1 MISYVNTVFVSNTN
15 NPDVIE
21 ASALKGAKD
30 TIAENAGKFVF
41 EKKDGLFR
49 IGLVKDGVIRVHG
62 AKTETYTNIVKWSN
76 WIDKNYIKSA
86 KFMLADAYGKNTKLA
101 EEDTVTIDFNGAFT
115 DDKNEFAQGNRRIIV
130 RLTFKDMPTRFRK
143 WTESYE
149 YLTKKGDTAD
159 DVAKAFATMIND
171 QYKRARVDAKAGTNA
186 SAEAEDAKGKLILT
200 AMPYDDDNSVD
211 TINVA
216 NKVRFN
222 ANVYYTNPQ
231 AAGFA
236 SKNKYFPTGL
246 TINKKEGYNDPMS
259 AKNVRDREAQAMG
272 YEGILNRGCCTWPI
286 IKPAMTTD
294 LSKKYD
300 GITIEFENKYRAA
313 DDIQRHTKQSIEI
326 YIAAAE
332 TPAET
337 DITTLKTKLE
347 TAEDKGGA
355 GIKLEE
361 IAYKAA

>member
-1 MISYVNTVFVSNTN
+1 MITYVNTVFVSNTN
-15 NPDVIE
+15 NPAVIE

-30 TIAENAGKFVF
+30 TIAKNTGKFVF
-41 EKKDGLFR
+41 EKNDDGLFR
-49 IGLVKDGVIRVHG
+49 IGLVKDGVLRVHG
-62 AKTETYTNIVKWSN
+62 AKTETYANIVKWSN

-86 KFMLADAYGKNTKLA
+86 TFMLADAYKKNTKLA
-101 EEDTVTIDFNGAFT
+101 KEDTITINFT
-115 DDKNEFAQGNRRIIV
+115 GCDEGDPNEFARGNRRIVV

-149 YLTKKGDTAD
+149 YVTKPGDTSAEI
-159 DVAKAFATMIND
+159 AKAFAAMIND
-171 QYKRARVDAKAGTNA
+171 QYKRARVEAGVDTVTVDEKAVA
-186 SAEAEDAKGKLILT
+186 GKLVLT

-300 GITIEFENKYRAA
+300 GITIEFETKYRAA
-313 DDIQRHTKQSIEI
+313 DDIQRHTKQAIEI
-326 YIAAAE
+326 YVPAAE
-332 TPAET
+332 TPADT
-337 DITTLKTKLE
+337 DIKALKTKLE
-347 TAEDKGGA
+347 ATDGGN
-355 GIKLEE
+355 ITLKE
-361 IAYKAA
+361 IAYKGE

>member
-1 MISYVNTVFVSNTN
+1 MITYVNTVFVSNTN
-15 NPDVIE
+15 NPAVIE
-21 ASALKGAKD
+21 ASALKGNETSLAG
-30 TIAENAGKFVF
+30 NAGKFVF
-41 EKKDGLFR
+41 EKNEKNSDEFR
-49 IGLVKDGVIRVHG
+49 IGFVKDGVLRVHG

-86 KFMLADAYGKNTKLA
+86 TFMLADAYKKNTKLA
-101 EEDTVTIDFNGAFT
+101 EEDTITIDFTGC
-115 DDKNEFAQGNRRIIV
+115 DDNDPNEFAHGNRRIVV

-149 YLTKKGDTAD
+149 YVTKPGDKAEQI
-159 DVAKAFATMIND
+159 ANAFAAIITD
-171 QYKRARVDAKAGTNA
+171 QYKRARVDAKAAAGVLT
-186 SAEAEDAKGKLILT
+186 LT

-236 SKNKYFPTGL
+236 SENKYFPTGL

-286 IKPAMTTD
+286 IKPAMATD

-300 GITIEFENKYRAA
+300 GITIEFETKYRAA
-313 DDIQRHTKQSIEI
+313 DDIQRHTKQTIEI
-326 YIAAAE
+326 YVPAAE

-337 DITTLKTKLE
+337 DITALKAEFTKV
-347 TAEDKGGA
+347 GVN
-355 GIKLEE
+355 LEE

>member
-1 MISYVNTVFVSNTN
+1 MISYVNTVFVSKTN
-15 NPDVIE
+15 NPSVIE
-21 ASALKGAKD
+21 ASALKGASD
-30 TIAENAGKFVF
+30 TTLAENAGKFVF
-41 EKKDGLFR
+41 DEKNGLFR
-49 IGLVKDGVIRVHG
+49 IGFVKDGVLRVHG
-62 AKTETYTNIVKWSN
+62 AKTKTYANIVKWSN
-76 WIDKNYIKSA
+76 WIDKNCIKSA
-86 KFMLADAYGKNTKLA
+86 KFMLADAYAKNTNLA
-101 EEDTVTIDFNGAFT
+101 KEDTITINFNGAFT
-115 DDKNEFAQGNRRIIV
+115 DDKNEFAQGNRRIVV

-149 YLTKKGDTAD
+149 YITKKGDTAD
-159 DVAKAFATMIND
+159 DVAEAFATIITD
-171 QYKRARVDAKAGTNA
+171 QYKRARVDAKAAAGVLT
-186 SAEAEDAKGKLILT
+186 LT

-236 SKNKYFPTGL
+236 SDNKYFPTGL

-300 GITIEFENKYRAA
+300 GITIEFETKYRAA
-313 DDIQRHTKQSIEI
+313 DDIQRHTKQTVEI
-326 YIAAAE
+326 YVPASE

-337 DITTLKTKLE
+337 DITALKAEFTKV
-347 TAEDKGGA
+347 GVN
-355 GIKLEE
+355 LEE

>member
-1 MISYVNTVFVSNTN
+1 MITYVNTVFVSNTT
-15 NPDVIE
+15 NPAIIE
-21 ASALKGAKD
+21 ASALKGAE
-30 TIAENAGKFVF
+30 TAVAENAGKFVF
-41 EKKDGLFR
+41 EKNEKNSDEFR
-49 IGLVKDGVIRVHG
+49 IGFVKDGVLRVHG

-86 KFMLADAYGKNTKLA
+86 TFMLADAYKKNTKLA
-101 EEDTVTIDFNGAFT
+101 KEDTVTIDFTGC
-115 DDKNEFAQGNRRIIV
+115 DDNDTNEFARGNRRIVV

-149 YLTKKGDTAD
+149 YVTKPGDKAEQIAD
-159 DVAKAFATMIND
+159 AFAAMITD
-171 QYKRARVDAKAGTNA
+171 QYKRARVDAKADTGVLT
-186 SAEAEDAKGKLILT
+186 LT
-200 AMPYDDDNSVD
+200 ALPYDDDNSVD

-300 GITIEFENKYRAA
+300 GITIEFETKYRAA

-326 YIAAAE
+326 YVPAAE

-337 DITTLKTKLE
+337 DITALKAKFTEFEVNLK
-347 TAEDKGGA
+347 
-355 GIKLEE
+355 E

>member
-1 MISYVNTVFVSNTN
+1 MISYVNTVFVSKTN
-15 NPDVIE
+15 NPSVIE
-21 ASALKGAKD
+21 ASALKGASD
-30 TIAENAGKFVF
+30 TTLAENAGKFVF
-41 EKKDGLFR
+41 DEKNGLFR
-49 IGLVKDGVIRVHG
+49 IGFVKDGVLRVHG
-62 AKTETYTNIVKWSN
+62 AKTETYANIVKWSN
-76 WIDKNYIKSA
+76 WIDKNCIKSA
-86 KFMLADAYGKNTKLA
+86 TFMLADAYAKNTNLA
-101 EEDTVTIDFNGAFT
+101 KEDTITINFNGAFT
-115 DDKNEFAQGNRRIIV
+115 DDKNEFAQGNRRIVV

-149 YLTKKGDTAD
+149 YITKKGDTAN
-159 DVAKAFATMIND
+159 DVAEAFATIITD
-171 QYKRARVDAKAGTNA
+171 QYKRARVDAKAAAGVLT
-186 SAEAEDAKGKLILT
+186 LT

-236 SKNKYFPTGL
+236 SDNKYFPTGL

-300 GITIEFENKYRAA
+300 GITIEFETKYRAA
-313 DDIQRHTKQSIEI
+313 DDIQRHTKQTVEI
-326 YIAAAE
+326 YVPAAE

-337 DITTLKTKLE
+337 DITDLKAKFTKF
-347 TAEDKGGA
+347 GVN
-355 GIKLEE
+355 LEE

>member
-15 NPDVIE
+15 NPAVIE
-21 ASALKGAKD
+21 GTKTLKGTETNVAG
-30 TIAENAGKFVF
+30 NVGKFVF
-41 EKKDGLFR
+41 DKKDDLFR
-49 IGLVKDGVIRVHG
+49 IGLVKDGVLRVHG
-62 AKTETYTNIVKWSN
+62 AKTETYANVIKWSN

-86 KFMLADAYGKNTKLA
+86 TFMLADAYKKNTNLA
-101 EEDTVTIDFNGAFT
+101 EEDTITIDFTGC
-115 DDKNEFAQGNRRIIV
+115 DDNDPNEFAHGNRRIVV

-149 YLTKKGDTAD
+149 YVTKPGDKAEQI
-159 DVAKAFATMIND
+159 ANAFAAIITD
-171 QYKRARVDAKAGTNA
+171 QYKRARVDAKAAAGVLT
-186 SAEAEDAKGKLILT
+186 LT

-236 SKNKYFPTGL
+236 SDNKYFPTGL

-286 IKPAMTTD
+286 IKPAMATD

-300 GITIEFENKYRAA
+300 GITIEFETKYRAA
-313 DDIQRHTKQSIEI
+313 DDIQRHTKQTIEI
-326 YIAAAE
+326 YVPASEI
-332 TPAET
+332 PAEG
-337 DITTLKTKLE
+337 DISNLKAEFTK
-347 TAEDKGGA
+347 A
-355 GIKLEE
+355 GVNLKE
-361 IAYKAA
+361 IAYNAA

>member
-1 MISYVNTVFVSNTN
+1 MITYVNTVFVSNTN

-21 ASALKGAKD
+21 GTKTLKGAKTD
-30 TIAENAGKFVF
+30 IAENVGKFVF
-41 EKKDGLFR
+41 DEKDGLFR
-49 IGLVKDGVIRVHG
+49 IGLVKDGVLRVHG

-86 KFMLADAYGKNTKLA
+86 KFMLADAYKKNTKLA
-101 EEDTVTIDFNGAFT
+101 KEDTVTINFT
-115 DDKNEFAQGNRRIIV
+115 GCDEGDPNEFANGNRRIVV

-149 YLTKKGDTAD
+149 YVTKPGDKAEQIAD
-159 DVAKAFATMIND
+159 AFAAMITD
-171 QYKRARVDAKAGTNA
+171 QYKRARVDAKAAAGVLT
-186 SAEAEDAKGKLILT
+186 LT

-300 GITIEFENKYRAA
+300 GITIEFETKYRAA

-326 YIAAAE
+326 YVAAAE
-332 TPAET
+332 TPAVG
-337 DITTLKTKLE
+337 DIDNITTKIF
-347 TAEDKGGA
+347 AEDKSGV
-355 GIKLEE
+355 ILEE
-361 IAYKAA
+361 IAYKGE

>member
-1 MISYVNTVFVSNTN
+1 MITYVNTVFVSKTN
-15 NPDVIE
+15 NPSVIE
-21 ASALKGAKD
+21 ASALKGASD
-30 TIAENAGKFVF
+30 TTLAENAGKFVF
-41 EKKDGLFR
+41 DEKNGLFR
-49 IGLVKDGVIRVHG
+49 IGFVKDGVLRVHG
-62 AKTETYTNIVKWSN
+62 TKTETYANIVKWSN
-76 WIDKNYIKSA
+76 WIDKNCIKSA
-86 KFMLADAYGKNTKLA
+86 TFMLADAYKANTNLA
-101 EEDTVTIDFNGAFT
+101 KEDTITINFNGAFT
-115 DDKNEFAQGNRRIIV
+115 DDKNEFAQGNRRIVV

-149 YLTKKGDTAD
+149 YLTKKGDTAN
-159 DVAKAFATMIND
+159 DVAEAFATIITD
-171 QYKRARVDAKAGTNA
+171 QYKRARVDAKAAAGVLT
-186 SAEAEDAKGKLILT
+186 LT

-211 TINVA
+211 TLNVA

-236 SKNKYFPTGL
+236 SDNKYFPTGL

-286 IKPAMTTD
+286 VKPAITTD

-300 GITIEFENKYRAA
+300 GITIEFETKYRAA
-313 DDIQRHTKQSIEI
+313 DDIQRHTKQTIEI
-326 YIAAAE
+326 YVPASEI
-332 TPAET
+332 PAEG
-337 DITTLKTKLE
+337 DISNLKAEFTK
-347 TAEDKGGA
+347 A
-355 GIKLEE
+355 GVNLEE

>member
-1 MISYVNTVFVSNTN
+1 MITYVNTVFVSNTN
-15 NPDVIE
+15 NPKVIE
-21 ASALKGAKD
+21 ASALKGAKN

-41 EKKDGLFR
+41 EKNNDGLFR
-49 IGLVKDGVIRVHG
+49 IGLVKDGVLRVHG

-101 EEDTVTIDFNGAFT
+101 KEDTVTINFT
-115 DDKNEFAQGNRRIIV
+115 GCDEGDPNEFARGNRRIVV

-149 YLTKKGDTAD
+149 YVTKPGDKAEQI
-159 DVAKAFATMIND
+159 AEAFATMITD
-171 QYKRARVDAKAGTNA
+171 QYKRARVDAKAAAGVLT
-186 SAEAEDAKGKLILT
+186 LT

-246 TINKKEGYNDPMS
+246 KIEKKEGYNDPMS

-300 GITIEFENKYRAA
+300 GITIEFETKYRAA

-326 YIAAAE
+326 YVAAAE
-332 TPAET
+332 TPAEG
-337 DITTLKTKLE
+337 DIDNLKTKFTE
-347 TAEDKGGA
+347 NKVN
-355 GIKLEE
+355 LEE

>member
-1 MISYVNTVFVSNTN
+1 MITYVNTVFVSNTN
-15 NPDVIE
+15 NPAVIE
-21 ASALKGAKD
+21 ASALKGASD
-30 TIAENAGKFVF
+30 TTLAENVGKFVF

-49 IGLVKDGVIRVHG
+49 IGLVKDGILRVHG
-62 AKTETYTNIVKWSN
+62 AKTKTYANIVKWSN

-86 KFMLADAYGKNTKLA
+86 KFMLADAYKKNTELA
-101 EEDTVTIDFNGAFT
+101 EEDTVTINFT
-115 DDKNEFAQGNRRIIV
+115 NCFKKTVNESPVEIDPNEFAQGNRRIVV

-149 YLTKKGDTAD
+149 YVTKPGDK
-159 DVAKAFATMIND
+159 AKEISEAFAAMIND
-171 QYKRARVDAKAGTNA
+171 QYKRARVDAVAADGVLT
-186 SAEAEDAKGKLILT
+186 LT

-216 NKVRFN
+216 NKVRFT

-236 SKNKYFPTGL
+236 SKNKYFPIGL
-246 TINKKEGYNDPMS
+246 TIGKKEGYNDPMS

-272 YEGILNRGCCTWPI
+272 YEGILNRDCCTSPV
-286 IKPAMTTD
+286 IKPAMTTN

-326 YIAAAE
+326 YVAAAE
-332 TPAET
+332 KPAEN
-337 DITTLKTKLE
+337 DIKNLK
-347 TAEDKGGA
+347 DKFTENGVN
-355 GIKLEE
+355 LEE

>member
-1 MISYVNTVFVSNTN
+1 MITYVNTVFVSNTN
-15 NPDVIE
+15 NPEVIE
-21 ASALKGAKD
+21 ASALKGAKE

-41 EKKDGLFR
+41 EKNDGLFR
-49 IGLVKDGVIRVHG
+49 IGLVKDGVLRVHG

-101 EEDTVTIDFNGAFT
+101 KEDTVTINFT
-115 DDKNEFAQGNRRIIV
+115 GCDEGDPNEFARGNRRIVV

-149 YLTKKGDTAD
+149 YVTKPGDKAEQI
-159 DVAKAFATMIND
+159 AEAFATMITD
-171 QYKRARVDAKAGTNA
+171 QYKRARVDAKAAAGVLT
-186 SAEAEDAKGKLILT
+186 LT
-200 AMPYDDDNSVD
+200 AMPYDDDNGVD

-246 TINKKEGYNDPMS
+246 KIEKKEGYNDPMS

-300 GITIEFENKYRAA
+300 GITIEFETKYRAA

-326 YIAAAE
+326 YVAAAE
-332 TPAET
+332 TPAEG
-337 DITTLKTKLE
+337 DIDNLKTKFTE
-347 TAEDKGGA
+347 NKVN
-355 GIKLEE
+355 LEE

>member
-1 MISYVNTVFVSNTN
+1 MITYVNTVFVSNTN
-15 NPDVIE
+15 NPGVIKGTKT
-21 ASALKGAKD
+21 LKGDK
-30 TIAENAGKFVF
+30 TNLAENVGKFVF
-41 EKKDGLFR
+41 EKNEKNSDEFR
-49 IGLVKDGVIRVHG
+49 IGLVKDGVLRVHG

-86 KFMLADAYGKNTKLA
+86 TFMLADAYKKNTKLA
-101 EEDTVTIDFNGAFT
+101 EEDTVTIDFTGC
-115 DDKNEFAQGNRRIIV
+115 DDNDPNEFARGNRRIVV

-149 YLTKKGDTAD
+149 YVTKPGDTSAEI
-159 DVAKAFATMIND
+159 AKAFAKTIND
-171 QYKRARVDAKAGTNA
+171 QYKRARVEADGTTTA
-186 SAEAEDAKGKLILT
+186 GKLVLT

-211 TINVA
+211 TLNVA

-272 YEGILNRGCCTWPI
+272 YEGILNRDCCTDPI
-286 IKPAMTTD
+286 IKPAMTTN

-300 GITIEFENKYRAA
+300 GITIEFETKYRAA
-313 DDIQRHTKQSIEI
+313 DDIQRHTKQTVEI
-326 YIAAAE
+326 YVSAAG

-337 DITTLKTKLE
+337 DIKALKDEFTNV
-347 TAEDKGGA
+347 GVN
-355 GIKLEE
+355 LEE

>member
-1 MISYVNTVFVSNTN
+1 MITYVNTVFVSNTN
-15 NPDVIE
+15 NPAVIE
-21 ASALKGAKD
+21 GTKTLKGTETNVAG
-30 TIAENAGKFVF
+30 NVGKFVF
-41 EKKDGLFR
+41 EKNEKNSDEFR
-49 IGLVKDGVIRVHG
+49 IGFVKDGVLRVHG
-62 AKTETYTNIVKWSN
+62 AKTETYANIVKWSN

-86 KFMLADAYGKNTKLA
+86 TFMLADAYKKNTKLA
-101 EEDTVTIDFNGAFT
+101 EEDTITIDFTGC
-115 DDKNEFAQGNRRIIV
+115 DDNDPNEFAHGNRRIVV

-149 YLTKKGDTAD
+149 YVTKPGDKAEQI
-159 DVAKAFATMIND
+159 ANAFAKIITD
-171 QYKRARVDAKAGTNA
+171 QYKRARVDAKAAAGVLT
-186 SAEAEDAKGKLILT
+186 LT

-211 TINVA
+211 TLNVA

-236 SKNKYFPTGL
+236 SENKYFPTGL

-286 IKPAMTTD
+286 IKPAMATD

-300 GITIEFENKYRAA
+300 GITIEFETKYHAA
-313 DDIQRHTKQSIEI
+313 DDIQRHTKQTVEI
-326 YIAAAE
+326 YVSAAE
-332 TPAET
+332 TPTET
-337 DITTLKTKLE
+337 DIKALKDEFTNV
-347 TAEDKGGA
+347 GVN
-355 GIKLEE
+355 LEE

>member
-1 MISYVNTVFVSNTN
+1 MITYVNTVFVSNTN
-15 NPDVIE
+15 NPGVIE
-21 ASALKGAKD
+21 GTKTLKGDKSNVAG
-30 TIAENAGKFVF
+30 NVGKFVF
-41 EKKDGLFR
+41 DKKDDLFR
-49 IGLVKDGVIRVHG
+49 IGLVKDGVLRVHG
-62 AKTETYTNIVKWSN
+62 AKTETYANIVKWSN

-86 KFMLADAYGKNTKLA
+86 TFMLADAYKKNTKLA
-101 EEDTVTIDFNGAFT
+101 EEDTITIDFTGC
-115 DDKNEFAQGNRRIIV
+115 DDNDPNEFAHGNRRIVV

-149 YLTKKGDTAD
+149 YVTKPGDKAEQI
-159 DVAKAFATMIND
+159 ANAFAAIITD
-171 QYKRARVDAKAGTNA
+171 QYKRARVDAKAAAGVLT
-186 SAEAEDAKGKLILT
+186 LT
-200 AMPYDDDNSVD
+200 AMPYDDDNNID

-236 SKNKYFPTGL
+236 SDNKYFPTGL

-286 IKPAMTTD
+286 IKPAMATD

-300 GITIEFENKYRAA
+300 GITIEFETKYRAA
-313 DDIQRHTKQSIEI
+313 DDIQRHTKQTIEI
-326 YIAAAE
+326 YVPAAE

-337 DITTLKTKLE
+337 DITALKAEFTKV
-347 TAEDKGGA
+347 GVN
-355 GIKLEE
+355 LEE

>member
-1 MISYVNTVFVSNTN
+1 MITYVNTVFVSNTN
-15 NPDVIE
+15 NPGVIE
-21 ASALKGAKD
+21 GTKTLKGASD
-30 TIAENAGKFVF
+30 TTLAENAGKFVF
-41 EKKDGLFR
+41 DEKDGLFR
-49 IGLVKDGVIRVHG
+49 IGLVKDGVLRVHG

-86 KFMLADAYGKNTKLA
+86 TFMLADAYKKNTKLA
-101 EEDTVTIDFNGAFT
+101 EEDTVTIDFTGC
-115 DDKNEFAQGNRRIIV
+115 DDNDPNEFARGNRRIVV

-149 YLTKKGDTAD
+149 YVTKPGDKAEQI
-159 DVAKAFATMIND
+159 ANAFAAIITD
-171 QYKRARVDAKAGTNA
+171 QYKRARVDAKAAAGVLT
-186 SAEAEDAKGKLILT
+186 LT

-236 SKNKYFPTGL
+236 SDNKYFPTGL

-286 IKPAMTTD
+286 IKPAMATD

-300 GITIEFENKYRAA
+300 GITIEFETKYRAA
-313 DDIQRHTKQSIEI
+313 DDIQRHTKQTVEI
-326 YIAAAE
+326 YVPA
-332 TPAET
+332 AET
-337 DITTLKTKLE
+337 DIKALKDEFTKV
-347 TAEDKGGA
+347 GVN
-355 GIKLEE
+355 LEE

>member
-1 MISYVNTVFVSNTN
+1 MITYVNTVFVSNTN
-15 NPDVIE
+15 NPAVIE
-21 ASALKGAKD
+21 GTKTLKGDKSNVAG
-30 TIAENAGKFVF
+30 NVGKFVF
-41 EKKDGLFR
+41 DKKDDLFR
-49 IGLVKDGVIRVHG
+49 IGLVKDGVLRVHG
-62 AKTETYTNIVKWSN
+62 AKTETYANIVKWSN

-86 KFMLADAYGKNTKLA
+86 TFMLADAYKKNTKLA
-101 EEDTVTIDFNGAFT
+101 EEDTITIDFTGC
-115 DDKNEFAQGNRRIIV
+115 DDNDPNEFAHGNRRIVV

-149 YLTKKGDTAD
+149 YVTKPGDKAEQI
-159 DVAKAFATMIND
+159 ANAFAAIITD
-171 QYKRARVDAKAGTNA
+171 QYKRARVDAKAAAGVLT
-186 SAEAEDAKGKLILT
+186 LT
-200 AMPYDDDNSVD
+200 AMPYDDDNNID

-236 SKNKYFPTGL
+236 SDNKYFPTGL

-286 IKPAMTTD
+286 IKPAMATD

-300 GITIEFENKYRAA
+300 GITIEFETKYRAA
-313 DDIQRHTKQSIEI
+313 DDIQRHTKQAIEI
-326 YIAAAE
+326 YVSAAG

-337 DITTLKTKLE
+337 DIKALKDEFTKV
-347 TAEDKGGA
+347 GVN
-355 GIKLEE
+355 LEE

>member
-1 MISYVNTVFVSNTN
+1 MISYVNTVFVSKTN
-15 NPDVIE
+15 NPSVIE
-21 ASALKGAKD
+21 ASALKGASD
-30 TIAENAGKFVF
+30 TTLAENVGKFVF

-49 IGLVKDGVIRVHG
+49 IGLVKDGILRVHG
-62 AKTETYTNIVKWSN
+62 AKTKTYANIVKWSN

-86 KFMLADAYGKNTKLA
+86 KFMLADAYKKNTELA
-101 EEDTVTIDFNGAFT
+101 EEDTVTINFT
-115 DDKNEFAQGNRRIIV
+115 NCFKKTVNESPVEIDPNEFAQGNRRIVV

-149 YLTKKGDTAD
+149 YVTKPGDK
-159 DVAKAFATMIND
+159 AKEISEAFAAMIND
-171 QYKRARVDAKAGTNA
+171 QYKRARVDAVAADGVLT
-186 SAEAEDAKGKLILT
+186 LT

-216 NKVRFN
+216 NKVRFT

-236 SKNKYFPTGL
+236 SKNKYFPIGL
-246 TINKKEGYNDPMS
+246 TIGKKEGYNDPMS

-272 YEGILNRGCCTWPI
+272 YEGILNRDCCTSPV
-286 IKPAMTTD
+286 IKPAMTTN

-313 DDIQRHTKQSIEI
+313 DDIQRHTKQTIEI
-326 YIAAAE
+326 YVPASEI
-332 TPAET
+332 PAEG
-337 DITTLKTKLE
+337 DISNLKAEFTK
-347 TAEDKGGA
+347 A
-355 GIKLEE
+355 GVNLKE
-361 IAYKAA
+361 IAYNAA

>member
-1 MISYVNTVFVSNTN
+1 MITYVNTVFVSNTN

-21 ASALKGAKD
+21 GTKTLKGDK
-30 TIAENAGKFVF
+30 TNLAENVGKFVF
-41 EKKDGLFR
+41 DEKDGLFR
-49 IGLVKDGVIRVHG
+49 IGLVKDGVLRVHG
-62 AKTETYTNIVKWSN
+62 AKTETYANIVKWSN

-86 KFMLADAYGKNTKLA
+86 TFMLADAYKKNTKLA
-101 EEDTVTIDFNGAFT
+101 EEDIITIDFTGC
-115 DDKNEFAQGNRRIIV
+115 DDNDPNEFAQGNRRIVV

-149 YLTKKGDTAD
+149 YVTKPGDKAEQIAD
-159 DVAKAFATMIND
+159 AFAAIITD
-171 QYKRARVDAKAGTNA
+171 QYKRARVDAKAAAGVLT
-186 SAEAEDAKGKLILT
+186 LT

-236 SKNKYFPTGL
+236 SENKYFPTGL

-286 IKPAMTTD
+286 IKPAMATD

-300 GITIEFENKYRAA
+300 GITIEFETKYRAA
-313 DDIQRHTKQSIEI
+313 DDIQRHTKQTVEI
-326 YIAAAE
+326 YVPAAE
-332 TPAET
+332 TPAVG
-337 DITTLKTKLE
+337 DINNITTKIFAEGKSGVILK
-347 TAEDKGGA
+347 
-355 GIKLEE
+355 E
-361 IAYKAA
+361 IAYKDK

>member
-1 MISYVNTVFVSNTN
+1 MISYVNTVFVSKTN
-15 NPDVIE
+15 NPSVIE
-21 ASALKGAKD
+21 ASALKGASD
-30 TIAENAGKFVF
+30 TTLAENAGKFVF
-41 EKKDGLFR
+41 DEKNGLFR
-49 IGLVKDGVIRVHG
+49 IGFVKDGVLRVHG
-62 AKTETYTNIVKWSN
+62 TKTETYANIVKWSN

-86 KFMLADAYGKNTKLA
+86 TFMLADAYKANTNLA
-101 EEDTVTIDFNGAFT
+101 KEDTITINFNGAFT
-115 DDKNEFAQGNRRIIV
+115 DDKNEFAQGNRRIVV

-149 YLTKKGDTAD
+149 YITKKGDTAN
-159 DVAKAFATMIND
+159 DVAEAFATIITD
-171 QYKRARVDAKAGTNA
+171 QYKRARVDAKAAAGVLT
-186 SAEAEDAKGKLILT
+186 LT

-211 TINVA
+211 TLNVA

-236 SKNKYFPTGL
+236 SDNKYFPTGL

-286 IKPAMTTD
+286 VKPAMTTD

-300 GITIEFENKYRAA
+300 GITIEFETKYRAA
-313 DDIQRHTKQSIEI
+313 DDIQRHTKQTIEI
-326 YIAAAE
+326 YVPASEI
-332 TPAET
+332 PAET
-337 DITTLKTKLE
+337 DITALKAEFTKVGVNL
-347 TAEDKGGA
+347 K
-355 GIKLEE
+355 E
-361 IAYKAA
+361 IAYNAA

>member
-1 MISYVNTVFVSNTN
+1 MISYVNTVFVSKTN
-15 NPDVIE
+15 NPSVIE
-21 ASALKGAKD
+21 ASALKGASD
-30 TIAENAGKFVF
+30 TTLAENAGKFVF
-41 EKKDGLFR
+41 DEKNGLFR
-49 IGLVKDGVIRVHG
+49 IGFVKDGVLRVHG
-62 AKTETYTNIVKWSN
+62 VKTETYANIVKWSN
-76 WIDKNYIKSA
+76 WIDKNCIKSA
-86 KFMLADAYGKNTKLA
+86 TFMLADAYKKNTKLA
-101 EEDTVTIDFNGAFT
+101 EEDTITIDFTGC
-115 DDKNEFAQGNRRIIV
+115 DDNDPNEFARGNRRIVV

-149 YLTKKGDTAD
+149 YVTKPGDKAEQI
-159 DVAKAFATMIND
+159 ANAFAAIITD
-171 QYKRARVDAKAGTNA
+171 QYKRARVDAKAAAGVLT
-186 SAEAEDAKGKLILT
+186 LT

-222 ANVYYTNPQ
+222 ANVYYTNTQ

-236 SKNKYFPTGL
+236 SDNKYFPTGL

-300 GITIEFENKYRAA
+300 GITIEFETKYRAA
-313 DDIQRHTKQSIEI
+313 DDIQRHTKQTVEI
-326 YIAAAE
+326 YVPASEI
-332 TPAET
+332 PAET
-337 DITTLKTKLE
+337 DITALKAEFTKV
-347 TAEDKGGA
+347 GVN
-355 GIKLEE
+355 LEE
-361 IAYKAA
+361 IAYNAA

>member
-1 MISYVNTVFVSNTN
+1 MITYVNTVFVSNTN
-15 NPDVIE
+15 NPAVIE

-30 TIAENAGKFVF
+30 TIDKNAGKFVF
-41 EKKDGLFR
+41 EKNDDGLFR
-49 IGLVKDGVIRVHG
+49 IGLVKDGVLRVHG

-86 KFMLADAYGKNTKLA
+86 TFMLADAYAKNTNLA
-101 EEDTVTIDFNGAFT
+101 KEDTVTIDFTGC
-115 DDKNEFAQGNRRIIV
+115 DKGDPNEFARGNRRIVV

-149 YLTKKGDTAD
+149 YVTKPGDTSAKI
-159 DVAKAFATMIND
+159 AKAFAAMIND
-171 QYKRARVDAKAGTNA
+171 QYKRARVEAGVDTVTVDEKAVA
-186 SAEAEDAKGKLILT
+186 GKLVLT

-300 GITIEFENKYRAA
+300 GITIEFETKYRAA
-313 DDIQRHTKQSIEI
+313 DDIQRHTKQAIEI
-326 YIAAAE
+326 YVPAAE
-332 TPAET
+332 TPADT
-337 DITTLKTKLE
+337 DIKALKTKLE
-347 TAEDKGGA
+347 ATDGGN
-355 GIKLEE
+355 ITLKE
-361 IAYKAA
+361 IAYKGE

>member
-1 MISYVNTVFVSNTN
+1 MITYVNTVFVSNTN
-15 NPDVIE
+15 NPGVIE
-21 ASALKGAKD
+21 GTKTLKGASD
-30 TIAENAGKFVF
+30 TTLAENAGKFVF
-41 EKKDGLFR
+41 DKKDDLFR
-49 IGLVKDGVIRVHG
+49 IGFVKDGVLRVHG

-86 KFMLADAYGKNTKLA
+86 TFMLADAYKKNTKLA
-101 EEDTVTIDFNGAFT
+101 EEDTITINFNGAFT
-115 DDKNEFAQGNRRIIV
+115 DDKNEFAQGNRRIVI

-159 DVAKAFATMIND
+159 DVAKAFATIITD
-171 QYKRARVDAKAGTNA
+171 QYKRARVEAKAGTNV
-186 SAEAEDAKGKLILT
+186 SAEADDAKGKLILT

-211 TINVA
+211 TLNVA

-272 YEGILNRGCCTWPI
+272 YEGILNRDCCTDPI

-300 GITIEFENKYRAA
+300 GITIEFETKYRAA
-313 DDIQRHTKQSIEI
+313 DDIQRHTKQTIEI
-326 YIAAAE
+326 YVAASE
-332 TPAET
+332 TPVEN
-337 DITTLKTKLE
+337 DIKNLK
-347 TAEDKGGA
+347 DKFTNVGVN
-355 GIKLEE
+355 LEE

>member
-1 MISYVNTVFVSNTN
+1 MITYVNTVFVSNTN
-15 NPDVIE
+15 NPGVIE
-21 ASALKGAKD
+21 GTKTLKGASD
-30 TIAENAGKFVF
+30 TTLAENAGKFVF
-41 EKKDGLFR
+41 DEKDGLFR
-49 IGLVKDGVIRVHG
+49 IGLVKDGVLRVHG

-76 WIDKNYIKSA
+76 WIDKNCIKSA
-86 KFMLADAYGKNTKLA
+86 TFMLADAYKKNTKLA
-101 EEDTVTIDFNGAFT
+101 EEDTVTIDFTGC
-115 DDKNEFAQGNRRIIV
+115 DDNDPNEFARGNRRIVV

-149 YLTKKGDTAD
+149 YVTKPGDKAEQIAD
-159 DVAKAFATMIND
+159 AFAALIND
-171 QYKRARVDAKAGTNA
+171 QYKRARVDAKAAAGVLT
-186 SAEAEDAKGKLILT
+186 LT

-211 TINVA
+211 TLNVA

-272 YEGILNRGCCTWPI
+272 YEGILNRDCCTDPI
-286 IKPAMTTD
+286 IKPAMITD

-300 GITIEFENKYRAA
+300 GITIEFETKYRAA
-313 DDIQRHTKQSIEI
+313 DDIQRHTKQAIEI
-326 YIAAAE
+326 YVSAAG

-337 DITTLKTKLE
+337 DIKALKDEFTKV
-347 TAEDKGGA
+347 GVN
-355 GIKLEE
+355 LEE

>member
-1 MISYVNTVFVSNTN
+1 MITYVNTVFVSNTN
-15 NPDVIE
+15 NPEVIE

-41 EKKDGLFR
+41 EKNNDGLFR
-49 IGLVKDGVIRVHG
+49 IGLVKDGVLRVHG

-101 EEDTVTIDFNGAFT
+101 KEDTVTINFT
-115 DDKNEFAQGNRRIIV
+115 GCDEGDPNEFARGNRRIVV

-149 YLTKKGDTAD
+149 YVTKPGDKAEQI
-159 DVAKAFATMIND
+159 AEAFATMITD
-171 QYKRARVDAKAGTNA
+171 QYKRARVDAKAAAGVLT
-186 SAEAEDAKGKLILT
+186 LT

-246 TINKKEGYNDPMS
+246 KIEKKEGYNDPMS

-300 GITIEFENKYRAA
+300 GITIEFETKYRAA

-326 YIAAAE
+326 YVAAAE
-332 TPAET
+332 TPAEG
-337 DITTLKTKLE
+337 DIDNLKTKFTE
-347 TAEDKGGA
+347 NKVN
-355 GIKLEE
+355 LEE

>member
-1 MISYVNTVFVSNTN
+1 MISYVNTVFVSKTN
-15 NPDVIE
+15 NPSVIE
-21 ASALKGAKD
+21 ASALKGASD
-30 TIAENAGKFVF
+30 TTLAENAGKFVF
-41 EKKDGLFR
+41 DEKNGLFR
-49 IGLVKDGVIRVHG
+49 IGFVKDGVLRVHG
-62 AKTETYTNIVKWSN
+62 AKTETYANIVKWSN
-76 WIDKNYIKSA
+76 WIDKNCIKSA
-86 KFMLADAYGKNTKLA
+86 TFMLADAYAKNTNLA
-101 EEDTVTIDFNGAFT
+101 KEDTITINFNGAFT
-115 DDKNEFAQGNRRIIV
+115 DDKNEFAQGNRRIVV

-149 YLTKKGDTAD
+149 YITKKGDTAN
-159 DVAKAFATMIND
+159 DVAEAFATIITD
-171 QYKRARVDAKAGTNA
+171 QYKRARVDAKAAAGVLT
-186 SAEAEDAKGKLILT
+186 LT

-236 SKNKYFPTGL
+236 SDNKYFPTGL

-300 GITIEFENKYRAA
+300 GITIEFETKYRAA
-313 DDIQRHTKQSIEI
+313 DDIQRHTKQTVEI
-326 YIAAAE
+326 YVPASE

-337 DITTLKTKLE
+337 DITALKAEFTKV
-347 TAEDKGGA
+347 GVN
-355 GIKLEE
+355 LEE

>member
-1 MISYVNTVFVSNTN
+1 MISYVNTVFVSKTN
-15 NPDVIE
+15 NPSIIE
-21 ASALKGAKD
+21 ASALKGASD
-30 TIAENAGKFVF
+30 TTLAENAGKFVF
-41 EKKDGLFR
+41 DEKNGLFR
-49 IGLVKDGVIRVHG
+49 IGFVKDGVLRVHG
-62 AKTETYTNIVKWSN
+62 TKTETYANIVKWSN
-76 WIDKNYIKSA
+76 WIDKNCIKSA
-86 KFMLADAYGKNTKLA
+86 TFMLADAYAKNTNLA
-101 EEDTVTIDFNGAFT
+101 KEDTITINFNGAFT
-115 DDKNEFAQGNRRIIV
+115 DDKNEFAQGNRRIVV

-149 YLTKKGDTAD
+149 YITKKGDTAN
-159 DVAKAFATMIND
+159 DVAEAFATIITD
-171 QYKRARVDAKAGTNA
+171 QYKRARVDAKAAAGVLT
-186 SAEAEDAKGKLILT
+186 LT

-236 SKNKYFPTGL
+236 SDNKYFPTGL

-300 GITIEFENKYRAA
+300 GITIEFETKYRAA
-313 DDIQRHTKQSIEI
+313 DDIQRHTKQTVEI
-326 YIAAAE
+326 YVPASEI
-332 TPAET
+332 PAET
-337 DITTLKTKLE
+337 DITALKAEFTKV
-347 TAEDKGGA
+347 GVN
-355 GIKLEE
+355 LEE

>member
-1 MISYVNTVFVSNTN
+1 MITYVNTVFVSNTN
-15 NPDVIE
+15 NPAVIE
-21 ASALKGAKD
+21 ASALKGASD
-30 TIAENAGKFVF
+30 TTLAENVGKFVF

-49 IGLVKDGVIRVHG
+49 IGLVKNGILRVHG
-62 AKTETYTNIVKWSN
+62 AKTETYANIVKWSN

-86 KFMLADAYGKNTKLA
+86 KFMLADAYKKNTKLA
-101 EEDTVTIDFNGAFT
+101 EEDTVTINFT
-115 DDKNEFAQGNRRIIV
+115 NCFKKTVNESPVEIDPNEFAQGNRRIVV

-149 YLTKKGDTAD
+149 YVTKPGDK
-159 DVAKAFATMIND
+159 AKEISEAFAAMINN
-171 QYKRARVDAKAGTNA
+171 QYKRARVDAVAANGVLT
-186 SAEAEDAKGKLILT
+186 LT

-216 NKVRFN
+216 NKVRFT

-236 SKNKYFPTGL
+236 SKNKYFPIGL
-246 TINKKEGYNDPMS
+246 TIGKKEGYNDPMS

-272 YEGILNRGCCTWPI
+272 YEGILNRDCCTSPV

-326 YIAAAE
+326 YVAASGK
-332 TPAET
+332 PAEN
-337 DITTLKTKLE
+337 DIENLKAKFTE
-347 TAEDKGGA
+347 NGVN
-355 GIKLEE
+355 LEE

>member
-1 MISYVNTVFVSNTN
+1 MITYVNTVFVSNTN
-15 NPDVIE
+15 NPAVIE
-21 ASALKGAKD
+21 GIKTLKGTETNVAG
-30 TIAENAGKFVF
+30 NVGKFVF
-41 EKKDGLFR
+41 EKNEKNSDEFR
-49 IGLVKDGVIRVHG
+49 IGFVKDGVLRVHG
-62 AKTETYTNIVKWSN
+62 AKTETYANIVKWSN
-76 WIDKNYIKSA
+76 WIDKNCIKSA
-86 KFMLADAYGKNTKLA
+86 TFMLSDAYKKNTNLA
-101 EEDTVTIDFNGAFT
+101 EEDTITINFNGAFT
-115 DDKNEFAQGNRRIIV
+115 DDKNEFAQGNRRIVV

-159 DVAKAFATMIND
+159 DVAKAFATIITD
-171 QYKRARVDAKAGTNA
+171 QYKRARVEAKAGTNV
-186 SAEAEDAKGKLILT
+186 SAEADDAKGKLILT

-236 SKNKYFPTGL
+236 SENKYFPTGL

-286 IKPAMTTD
+286 IKPAMATD

-300 GITIEFENKYRAA
+300 GITIEFETKYRAA
-313 DDIQRHTKQSIEI
+313 DDIQRHTKQTVEI
-326 YIAAAE
+326 YVPAAE

-337 DITTLKTKLE
+337 DITDLKAEFTKV
-347 TAEDKGGA
+347 GVN
-355 GIKLEE
+355 LEE